1 MSEAESPFAPL
12 IQEYLDYL
20 RHEKRYSA
28 NTVNGRERDLARF
41 ANYCGRAGFTDI
53 ATLTTHHLRSYIS
66 AQHRQGLQPVT
77 LHRHLSSLRGL
88 FGHLVRHQRL
98 QANPAVAV
106 RAPKVRRRLPSVITA
121 DALNV
126 ALDQSPKGEMD
137 IRDHTMVELFYSAGL
152 RLAELCSLD
161 AAAVNQGQRE
171 IRISGKG
178 NRQRVVMI
186 GGKARAA
193 LDAWLLLRT
202 KLANPDETALFVGSR
217 GQRISRSAIAAGL
230 KQWARARGLEG
241 NLHPHRLRHSFA
253 THLLENTGDLRAVQ
267 ELLGHANLTTTQ
279 IYTHLDWKHLA
290 KIYDGA
296 HPRSRRKSATDS
308 KE

>member
-1 MSEAESPFAPL
+1 MSTAESPLAAL
-12 IQEYLDYL
+12 IREYLDYL
-20 RHEKRYSA
+20 RYEKRYSPL
-28 NTVNGRERDLARF
+28 TVGGRAHDLAQF
-41 ANYCGRAGFTDI
+41 ADYCARAGFADV
-53 ATLTTHHLRSYIS
+53 AALTTHQLRAYIS

-88 FGHLVRHQRL
+88 FGHLVRQQRL

-106 RAPKVRRRLPSVITA
+106 RAPKVQRHLPGVITA
-121 DALNV
+121 DALNT
-126 ALDQSPKGEMD
+126 ALDQPPVGDMEA
-137 IRDHTMVELFYSAGL
+137 RNHTIIELFYSAGL

-161 AAAVNQGQRE
+161 VSAVDQGQCE
-171 IRISGKG
+171 IRIVGKG

-193 LDAWLLLRT
+193 LNGWLPLRA
-202 KLANPDETALFVGSR
+202 KLAKPGETALFVGSR
-217 GQRISRSAIAAGL
+217 GQRISRSVIATGL
-230 KQWARARGLEG
+230 KQWALARGLPG
-241 NLHPHRLRHSFA
+241 QLHPHRLRHSFA

-290 KIYDGA
+290 RIYDGA
-296 HPRSRRKSATDS
+296 HPRARRKSAADS

>member
-1 MSEAESPFAPL
+1 MREAESPFAPL
-12 IQEYLDYL
+12 IQDYLEYL
-20 RHEKRYSA
+20 RHEKRYSPH
-28 NTVNGRERDLARF
+28 TISGRERDLARF
-41 ANYCGRAGFTDI
+41 SDYCARAGFTDI
-53 ATLTTHHLRSYIS
+53 AALTTHQLRAYIS

-106 RAPKVRRRLPSVITA
+106 RAPKVRRRLPGVITA
-121 DALNV
+121 DALNA
-126 ALDQSPKGEMD
+126 ALNQPPKGDID
-137 IRDHTMVELFYSAGL
+137 IRNHTIIELFYSAGL
-152 RLAELCSLD
+152 RLAELCSLNAD
-161 AAAVNQGQRE
+161 VVDQGQRE

-178 NRQRVVMI
+178 NRQRVAMI

-193 LDAWLLLRT
+193 LDGWLLLRA
-202 KLANPDETALFVGSR
+202 KLAKPDEPALFVGSR

-230 KQWARARGLEG
+230 KQWAQVRGLEG
-241 NLHPHRLRHSFA
+241 HLHPHRLRHSFA

-290 KIYDGA
+290 RIYDGA
-296 HPRSRRKSATDS
+296 HPRSRRKSVTDS